1 MKNSSKIIA
10 TKVQSLVLVVAMML
24 SFVNSAFVFTGFA
37 EDKVPV
43 VKTVAQVVVDNY
55 DLDEKEAEI
64 IASGYLKGDVYE
76 YHLPSSVSSDE
87 LIAVDIDN
95 QKITVDTYE
104 DGGYVWTP
112 SSVEFL
118 PADGSDVTVTPVV
131 GEEGVYTYDYEGNAF
146 SVKVTYETEKA
157 VAEDVQTA
165 LLNAPVN
172 IKAGL
177 AALEALADA
186 DSELQSMFDEYDVDG
201 IPGLSGKMSLFDFI
215 ELMAGDGVVLYGL
228 TVHFYNKENNKTGL
242 PAIQATEKLSG
253 QMDANASGKFDIC
266 NSVADY
272 KSSASKVKYL
282 NENAASLLAEV
293 VEMREA
299 LWALYTAN
307 DTDPNSDAGSSIW
320 QSFAF
325 YADSFPVAGMVSSV
339 IQGTLK
345 AWIDAADEV
354 IASGALEADYA
365 IAEDLDDASYQ
376 ELDTLVAAFDVANA
390 KGPSVVVENSLLVA
404 TDVVSHN
411 TSMFDVRVNVTLY
424 TTTGVA
430 DSDVLLAKDYVV
442 SETLTLPEGATK
454 DDIEDAV
461 LDAGYVNS
469 AIAEW
474 TARDWYVSG
483 KYDEQV
489 SVLPNELTED
499 IVYSIGYYPV
509 EYTVTR
515 WDGTASYPYGYVMT
529 LEKSDDVSKAYDY
542 TIGGKYYA
550 EGSLYVVENDATIER
565 KLGKAYT
572 TSKIEN
578 VINDFYYAD
587 DEKAGEIIT
596 SGAIVIDSENKNINV
611 RYPDNAN
618 GQITL
623 AEGVLTA
630 GTYPSSFKGL
640 DWVPY
645 SYTVVDGDPTP
656 CLFGGSNTV
665 TISEED
671 YDSIK
676 VVYRLNLEAL
686 SADIEELINIPH
698 TLDVEAKEQISVLGT
713 LAGKSDQLAKLN
725 TATLAAL
732 EVMIEELKDEFV
744 KNALEETF
752 GGIKKNC
759 LEGSNLRIYNMILE
773 YKESGLYYYYTNSEA
788 LRNEV
793 KLLGDYFQLL
803 FSNPDHTPE
812 QQASIVQAV
821 EDLMVE
827 SNLMNAEDAKEYVGK
842 LVDLGASFE
851 DITNRLSAPNPS
863 IDLKNPNLKALTEIL
878 ESSGSVKEYKN
889 IDPLYF
895 DSSEIT
901 IAAPNRATVEVTI
914 LKIGGG
920 EVKVSKTFDKG
931 HVLTEDDVTALIAEL
946 NSEIAKLN
954 VDGDYYDNNSVS
966 VNATILSW
974 IGVAVEDAAADLA
987 VEFTAKE
994 FTVKI
999 DGAADQKITVENSVI
1014 TVPSL
1019 PVEEGYRFEYV
1030 IDGVKVPANS
1040 QYSFTKAQF
1049 ENIFVDG
1056 VYTVIINKIDIKE
1069 EEAEEERK
1077 NLNALVDSINKNVGN
1092 NSLVFELVE
1101 NNVGGASYKFV
1112 ATLDLANVN
1121 GVMGAMPGA
1130 MQGFMSSGYSY
1141 IGMDGQLFYDVNNAE
1156 VSLQTVVDAMIN
1168 SGFTLDD
1175 LVAAIDANGNVR
1187 NGGKLVKTTLELG
1200 ANKDSAVE
1208 YPLIIAIS
1216 SAPSELVEIR
1226 NLYAN
1231 ELKGYIGVECADGKA
1246 NLALNLPTKAYEAY
1260 LGLLLITDQIDISDI
1275 NAVDNKIAMGYLNDM
1290 IFPILAESDADVK
1303 TFENTLAKLGY
1314 KIDLSQYGAAYDKIC
1329 AIYKDAKID
1338 YEDDGKSASTEIN
1351 VSIRGMLDSLGLG
1364 TLANMIKEY
1373 KDNSGLTIKLRA
1385 TLNNIAKEYEALY
1398 VNVNAA
1404 SALDMVHLVEAG
1416 KLASLKGPSVKQPV
1430 AVGSVE
1436 IPTVIV
1442 LLGDIKGDLEFI
1454 SSTVLDLNGF
1464 TVDGDLI
1471 CNAGVTVIDSAKVK
1485 GGNGG
1490 VTGKVSGFAT
1500 LTAGK
1505 YASDVSKFVKEG
1517 YKLVDGEVV
1526 NEYYSITEDKAG
1538 KVKLE
1543 LDAALWTTN
1552 TAPDIK
1558 TVVIELLGDIVL
1570 NGFTNSK
1577 LAINGV
1583 DVYAATLD
1591 DIVKLYS
1598 SVNKKDAFIDALI
1611 SWVDGGEFAEIAD
1624 MLVAEFTDFAE
1635 LYKNIE
1641 KDAPVANFKLTVA
1654 DWVLELEHKTAG
1666 DYLTFNVVAGDN
1678 ESKSL
1683 DIYIVGSDA
1692 DKSALLDAIG
1702 VLRDTTSVEVEISGK
1717 QTEDNGD
1724 ITVNWVV
1731 GGNVEMDFSE
1741 TDKILTLAVI
1751 VADGLDSAKKAEFV
1765 NAIKSGKMSAL
1776 KAAFE
1781 SITIKQ
1787 LVDAVKAY
1795 ANSDDFKTIV
1805 AKLGLETYVGDVV
1818 VDFAAKADR
1827 GLKVI
1832 AAALRKSGLS
1842 GNATKLGAFASDVN
1856 GTYVVEKQNVSRD
1869 YNAFGALGYSLILD
1883 LDVSAVKVSLKL
1895 FDAAVGGEEDDEL
1908 DRSVLEAL
1916 IKEAVAI
1923 RGRYTVDS
1931 WDRFEKALENAY
1943 YVYNN
1948 ATTQAE
1954 IDDATMK
1961 LQNAIDRLQRIST
1974 PRPVDYTKLR
1984 EAISEAESYE
1994 ANKDK
1999 YTADSW
2005 ERLENAL
2012 IEARKWD
2019 GRSATQ
2025 AKVDKVTADLRDAIN
2040 GLDIIV
2046 EPLDYSALDE
2056 QIAKAEALD
2065 EADYTSSS
2073 WNALDKALAD
2083 AKDVRKD
2090 ADTQDEIDKAT
2101 AALKEA
2107 IDKLVKLDFS
2117 KLDKLIADVEA
2128 IESTLSAE
2136 KLAILNS
2143 ARNLRANAN
2152 SQTDID
2158 GAVKAL
2164 EDILKKPDP
2173 DPVVIVLA
2181 IVGGVI
2187 VIGAGA
2193 FAAYY
2198 YYTKKKKKVEDNT
2211 PLVDYEAGDDK

>member
-131 GEEGVYTYDYEGNAF
+131 GEEGVYTYNYEGNAF

-177 AALEALADA
+177 AALETLADA
-186 DSELQSMFDEYDVDG
+186 DSKLQLMFDEHDVDG
-201 IPGLSGKMSLFDFI
+201 IPGLSGKMSLMDFI
-215 ELMAGDGVVLYGL
+215 KVLATSGVNLGITL
-228 TVHFYNKENNKTGL
+228 KFLNTESNKTGV
-242 PAIQATEKLSG
+242 PAIEATKKLSG
-253 QMDANASGKFDIC
+253 QMDVNASGKFDIC
-266 NSVADY
+266 DSIADY

-299 LWALYTAN
+299 LWGLYTAN
-307 DTDPNSDAGSSIW
+307 DSDPNSDVGSSIW
-320 QSFAF
+320 QSFSTF
-325 YADSFPVAGMVSSV
+325 ADYCLAAGMVSSL

-365 IAEDLDDASYQ
+365 IAEALDDASYQ
-376 ELDTLVAAFDVANA
+376 ELDTLVAAFDAAYA

-430 DSDVLLAKDYVV
+430 DSDILLAKDYVV

-454 DDIEDAV
+454 ADIEAAV
-461 LDAGYVNS
+461 RVAGYVDS

-474 TARDWYVSG
+474 TARDWYVSE

-529 LEKSDDVSKAYDY
+529 LEKSDDASKAYDY

-587 DEKAGEIIT
+587 DEKAGEIIA

-623 AEGVLTA
+623 ADGVLTA

-676 VVYRLNLEAL
+676 VVYRLNLEAI

-698 TLDVEAKEQISVLGT
+698 TLDVEAKAQLGALKRIAGKTSDMEQINKGAIAG
-713 LAGKSDQLAKLN
+713 AGKFVEYSSYSEEVKAKLIEAIDGMVEDCFDNN
-725 TATLAAL
+725 TNN
-732 EVMIEELKDEFV
+732 LKIYDLLINYNDE
-744 KNALEETF
+744 NN
-752 GGIKKNC
+752 G
-759 LEGSNLRIYNMILE
+759 
-773 YKESGLYYYYTNSEA
+773 GLYYYYLNSEA
-788 LRNEV
+788 FINEINVLGGYLTQLV
-793 KLLGDYFQLL
+793 KND
-803 FSNPDHTPE
+803 NPDVFAALVDILKE
-812 QQASIVQAV
+812 
-821 EDLMVE
+821 
-827 SNLMNAEDAKEYVGK
+827 NNAEAYADRLSDLEGVFAEISSALKAPNAAIDLTSPNLKTLTKALEKSGDAKEY
-842 LVDLGASFE
+842 
-851 DITNRLSAPNPS
+851 NS
-863 IDLKNPNLKALTEIL
+863 IAT
-878 ESSGSVKEYKN
+878 
-889 IDPLYF
+889 LYM

-946 NSEIAKLN
+946 NAEIAKLD

-974 IGVAVEDAAADLA
+974 IGVVVEDAAADLA

-1030 IDGVKVPANS
+1030 IDGVKVSANS
-1040 QYSFTKAQF
+1040 QYSFSKTQLK
-1049 ENIFVDG
+1049 NIFEDG

-1141 IGMDGQLFYDVNNAE
+1141 IGMDGQSFYDVNNAE

-1329 AIYKDAKID
+1329 AIYKDAKIE

-1538 KVKLE
+1538 NVKLE

-1552 TAPDIK
+1552 TAPDIEA
-1558 TVVIELLGDIVL
+1558 VAIELLGDIVL

-1598 SVNKKDAFIDALI
+1598 SVNKKDAFMDALI

-1731 GGNVEMDFSE
+1731 GGSVEMDFSE

-1805 AKLGLETYVGDVV
+1805 AKLGLEAYVGDVV

-1832 AAALRKSGLS
+1832 AAVLRKSGFS

-1895 FDAAVGGEEDDEL
+1895 FDAAVGGEEDDKL

-1923 RGRYTVDS
+1923 RGNYTADS
-1931 WDRFEKALENAY
+1931 WARFEKALENAY

-1948 ATTQAE
+1948 ATTQIE
-1954 IDDATMK
+1954 INDAAK
-1961 LQNAIDRLQRIST
+1961 ALRAAIDGLSSIKVII
-1974 PRPVDYTKLR
+1974 VDYSKLR
-1984 EAISEAESYE
+1984 EAISEAESRE

-2025 AKVDKVTADLRDAIN
+2025 AKVDKVTADLWAAIN
-2040 GLDIIV
+2040 GLVIIV
-2046 EPLDYSALDE
+2046 EALDYSALDV

-2065 EADYTSSS
+2065 KADYTSKS
-2073 WNALDKALAD
+2073 WDDLDEALAD
-2083 AKDVRKD
+2083 AKDVRED
-2090 ADTQDEIDKAT
+2090 ADTQDEIDGAT
-2101 AALKEA
+2101 TALKNA

-2117 KLDKLIADVEA
+2117 ELDALIAELEK

-2136 KLAILNS
+2136 ELAILSS
-2143 ARNLRANAN
+2143 ARNLRANAD
-2152 SQTDID
+2152 SQTDIN
-2158 GAVKAL
+2158 GAVNAL
-2164 EDILKKPDP
+2164 KEILEKDDP
-2173 DPVVIVLA
+2173 NPVVIVLA